1 MNIQGQI
8 GNKVYTLLTP
18 SQQIKQGL
26 LELQNNIYNF

>member
-18 SQQIKQGL
+18 QQQIRKSL
-26 LELQNNIYNF
+26 LEMSNGVYNF

>member
-18 SQQIKQGL
+18 QQQIKKGL
-26 LELQNNIYNF
+26 IEFQNKIYNF